1 MAQERKANIELIKE
15 TNRQKE
21 ETEAKLSKQLDKTV
35 IELETIKSEFNVKMQ
50 KIRLQ
55 ELELENKV
63 LAQSQNSQ
71 QLTDKLEELGKKVA
85 MSEK

>member
-1 MAQERKANIELIKE
+1 VKMLQDFYDRHEEIMAQERRANVEMIKE
-15 TNRQKE
+15 TNKQKE
-21 ETEAKLSKQLDKTV
+21 ELEAKLSKQLDLTM

-63 LAQSQNSQ
+63 LAQSQGS
-71 QLTDKLEELGKKVA
+71 
-85 MSEK
+85 

>member
-1 MAQERKANIELIKE
+1 VEMIKE

-21 ETEAKLSKQLDKTV
+21 ELEAKLSKQLDLTM

-63 LAQSQNSQ
+63 LAQSQGS
-71 QLTDKLEELGKKVA
+71 
-85 MSEK
+85 